1 MRTTKN
7 SDRLREILMST
18 RNQIVALQDIKIEM
32 LAVNKVIAEN
42 IQQQIES
49 LEEVYKHHLI
59 LVESVNEIE
68 PKKSGWFS
76 GHIKTKED
84 RFSAIMD

>member
-7 SDRLREILMST
+7 SDRLRDILMST

-32 LAVNKVIAEN
+32 LAVNKAIAGN
-42 IQQQIES
+42 IQQQIDA
-49 LEEVYKHHLI
+49 LEEVYKHQLT
-59 LVESVNEIE
+59 LVQSVHEIE
-68 PKKSGWFS
+68 PKKSIWFS
-76 GHIKTKED
+76 GNLKPKED

>member
-7 SDRLREILMST
+7 SDRLREILLST

-32 LAVNKVIAEN
+32 LAINKAIAEN
-42 IQQQIES
+42 IQQQIVS
-49 LEEVYKHHLI
+49 LEEVYKHQLN
-59 LVESVNEIE
+59 LVESVSEIE
-68 PKKSGWFS
+68 PSKNGWFS

-84 RFSAIMD
+84 RLSVIMD